1 MPTVLHRSIHIAI
14 GCVILC
20 AASLSAQTSHMSS
33 GDARVTG
40 HVRDAGSGQP
50 MEAVRVEVSPMGG
63 GVSMIYVTTG
73 TDGEFRIAGVQ
84 DGNYDVVIQEKGYKP
99 YREPVTLA
107 NGNMLVLT
115 IRLEKSEGTPEAPA
129 AALSAH
135 ELTVPQKARDI
146 YAKGLALKAKPDY
159 AGALEQFQK
168 AVKQF
173 PTYYEAYAEA
183 GVAEVNLNKPED
195 AEKDLNKSLEL
206 SDGKY
211 PAALFYLAGLQNN
224 QRKFDD
230 ALQTTQ
236 KGIALDANAWRGQF
250 EMARALIGLKR
261 ADEALPYAKRAV
273 ELAPE
278 NSQMYI
284 VLMNANIGA
293 HRYADAVAAIDT
305 FLKLAA
311 TGPQADQVRRLK
323 EQVVAAQQKQEAQQG
338 AAAPETPASSTGA
351 TSPVPH

>member
-1 MPTVLHRSIHIAI
+1 MPTVLYRSIYIAI
-14 GCVILC
+14 FGLWFCVG
-20 AASLSAQTSHMSS
+20 ALSAQTSHMSS

-40 HVRDAGSGQP
+40 HVRDAGSG
-50 MEAVRVEVSPMGG
+50 EALESVRVEVSPMGG
-63 GVSMIYVTTG
+63 GVSVIYVTTG

-84 DGNYDVVIQEKGYKP
+84 DGNYDLVIQEKGYQA
-99 YREPVTLA
+99 YREPITLA
-107 NGNMLVLT
+107 NGNMVVLT
-115 IRLEKSEGTPEAPA
+115 IRLEKTADAPEAPA

-135 ELTVPQKARDI
+135 ELTVPQKARDT
-146 YAKGLALKAKPDY
+146 YAKGIALKAKPDY

-168 AVKQF
+168 AIKQF

-195 AEKDLNKSLEL
+195 AEKDLNKSIEL
-206 SDGKY
+206 SEGKY
-211 PAALFYLAGLQNN
+211 AAALFYLAGLENN
-224 QRKFDD
+224 QRKFED

-236 KGIALDANAWRGQF
+236 KGFALDESAWRGEF

-261 ADEALPYAKRAV
+261 ADEALPYAKKAA

-293 HRYADAVAAIDT
+293 HKYADAVAAIDT
-305 FLKLAA
+305 FLKLSA
-311 TGPQADQVRRLK
+311 TGPQADQVRRLR
-323 EQVVAAQQKQEAQQG
+323 EQVAAAAQKQ
-338 AAAPETPASSTGA
+338 AAASAASTQSAAPPSNPNSPA
-351 TSPVPH
+351 PH